1 MGTGSNPINSYTVG
15 TIRAEDLAG
24 CFAISDELARTSA
37 LVGKNN
43 SPSNQKFWKEL
54 TLFPKVKR
62 VIYNDP
68 ATIVLWEDG
77 TKSVVMCMDGQ
88 PFDEYAGFCSAV
100 VKKVFGSTS
109 KAKKIA
115 GLKEKPVKVK
125 IEEPV
130 VDIISQYGGSIS
142 CTNIEGL
149 SCGDYDQSVTDGQS
163 HQDNGVTLTA
173 E

>member
-1 MGTGSNPINSYTVG
+1 MGTGASSINVKNGAYYIGNLSLDDFLDTAQL
-15 TIRAEDLAG
+15 TRT
-24 CFAISDELARTSA
+24 DEHNRGLR
-37 LVGKNN
+37 
-43 SPSNQKFWKEL
+43 PSEQKFWQKL
-54 TLFPKVKR
+54 TPCLKVKR
-62 VIYNDP
+62 VIYSNP
-68 ATIVLWEDG
+68 ATIVLWQDG
-77 TKSVVMCMDGQ
+77 TKSVVKCMDGQ
-88 PFDEYAGFCSAV
+88 PYDEYSGFCSAV

-130 VDIISQYGGSIS
+130 VDDVSQYGGSIS